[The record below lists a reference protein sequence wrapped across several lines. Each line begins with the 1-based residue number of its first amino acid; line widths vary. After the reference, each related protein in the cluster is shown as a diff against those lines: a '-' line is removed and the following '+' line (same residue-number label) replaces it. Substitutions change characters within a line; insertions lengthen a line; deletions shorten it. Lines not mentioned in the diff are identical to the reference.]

1 MKLGGVR
8 FSIVS
13 DAAWAPGLDTAAAW
27 LAWAND
33 PYVITGSGEAAVS
46 AMPAMLRRRA
56 GAMGKMALE
65 AAYRCLDGKTDVPT
79 VFCSRH
85 GECVRSVELLADLAQ
100 GQPLSP
106 TSFSL
111 SVHNAAAGLFSIARQ
126 DPASH
131 AALAAGHSGVEHAV
145 IEACGLLADGA
156 PEVLLVVYDGF
167 LPEIFDEYQD
177 CKEQPFA
184 WAWLMQSADAAQP
197 AGSESLGA
205 GSTRSTLA
213 LSWSRQPGGETDVR
227 EEGAGSGRQ
236 PAGLEVLA
244 FYLRQDTELIRPVD
258 GRRWRWGRLA

>member
-27 LAWAND
+27 LAWAQQ
-33 PYVITGSGEAAVS
+33 PYAIEGSGDAAVA

-65 AAYRCLDGKTDVPT
+65 AAYRCLDGKTGVPT

-85 GECVRSVELLADLAQ
+85 GECARSIELLADLAQ
-100 GQPLSP
+100 DQPLSP

-111 SVHNAAAGLFSIARQ
+111 SVHNAAAGLFSIARKDQ
-126 DPASH
+126 ASH
-131 AALAAGHSGVEHAV
+131 TALAAGHSGVEHAV

-156 PEVLLVVYDGF
+156 PEVLLVVYDCQ
-167 LPEIFDEYQD
+167 LPELFQEFQD
-177 CKEQPFA
+177 CQEQPFA
-184 WAWLMQSADAAQP
+184 WAWLMSAES
-197 AGSESLGA
+197 AGSGN
-205 GSTRSTLA
+205 RIA
-213 LSWSRQPGGETDVR
+213 LSWD
-227 EEGAGSGRQ
+227 GAGNDETNAMEQESNSDRQ
-236 PAGLEVLA
+236 PAGLDVLG
-244 FYLRQDTELIRPVD
+244 FYLRRDRELVRTAD

>member
-13 DAAWAPGLDTAAAW
+13 DAAWAPGMDAAAAW

-33 PYVITGSGEAAVS
+33 PYVITGNGEASVS

-56 GAMGKMALE
+56 GYMGKMALE
-65 AAYRCLDGKTDVPT
+65 AAYRCLDGRADVPT

-85 GECVRSVELLADLAQ
+85 GECARSVELLADLVQ

-126 DPASH
+126 DQASH
-131 AALAAGHSGVEHAV
+131 TAVAASHSGVEHAV

-156 PEVLLVVYDGF
+156 AEVLLVVYDGL
-167 LPEIFDEYQD
+167 LPEVFEEFKD
-177 CKEQPFA
+177 CQEQPFA
-184 WAWLMQSADAAQP
+184 WAWLMRAAGAESGSAI
-197 AGSESLGA
+197 S
-205 GSTRSTLA
+205 
-213 LSWSRQPGGETDVR
+213 LSWSGPAGDETSAMEQELDNC
-227 EEGAGSGRQ
+227 RQ

-244 FYLRQDTELIRPVD
+244 FYLRQDTELIRTVD
-258 GRRWRWGRLA
+258 GRRWCWGRLA

>member
-27 LAWAND
+27 LAWSAK
-33 PYVITGSGEAAVS
+33 PYAIEGSGDAAVA

-65 AAYRCLDGKTDVPT
+65 AAYRCLDGRSGVPT

-85 GECVRSVELLADLAQ
+85 GECIRSVELLTDLVQ
-100 GQPLSP
+100 GQPVSP

-111 SVHNAAAGLFSIARQ
+111 SVHNATAGLFSIARE
-126 DPASH
+126 DRASH

-156 PEVLLVVYDGF
+156 KEVLLVVYDGR
-167 LPEIFDEYQD
+167 LPEVFQEFQD
-177 CKEQPFA
+177 CQEQPFA
-184 WAWLMQSADAAQP
+184 WAWLMQAAN
-197 AGSESLGA
+197 AES
-205 GSTRSTLA
+205 SNVIS
-213 LSWSRQPGGETDVR
+213 LSWSAQ
-227 EEGAGSGRQ
+227 AGKGTSAMMQESDASRQ

-244 FYLRQDTELIRPVD
+244 FYLRRDRELVRTAD
-258 GRRWRWGRLA
+258 ARQWRWGRLA

>member
-27 LAWAND
+27 LTWADD
-33 PYVITGSGEAAVS
+33 PHVIAGSGEAAVS

-65 AAYRCLDGKTDVPT
+65 AAYRCLNGKADVPT

-100 GQPLSP
+100 DQPLSP

-126 DPASH
+126 DLASH
-131 AALAAGHSGVEHAV
+131 AAVAAGHSGVEHAV

-156 PEVLLVVYDGF
+156 AEVLLVVYDGF

-177 CKEQPFA
+177 CWEQPFA
-184 WAWLMQSADAAQP
+184 WAWLMQSAQSAQS
-197 AGSESLGA
+197 AGTESRG
-205 GSTRSTLA
+205 TRCTVS
-213 LSWSRQPGGETDVR
+213 LSWSGPAGDEKDVM
-227 EEGAGSGRQ
+227 EQESGSGRQ

-244 FYLRQDTELIRPVD
+244 FYLRQDPELIRTVD

>member
-8 FSIVS
+8 FSVVS
-13 DAAWAPGLDTAAAW
+13 DAAWAPGLDTTAAW
-27 LAWAND
+27 QAWAGK
-33 PYVITGSGEAAVS
+33 PYVIEGSGDAAVA

-56 GAMGKMALE
+56 GSMGKMALE
-65 AAYRCLDGKTDVPT
+65 AAYRCLDGRIDVPT

-85 GECVRSVELLADLAQ
+85 GECARSTELLTDLAQ

-131 AALAAGHSGVEHAV
+131 TALAAGHSGVEHAV

-156 PEVLLVVYDGF
+156 AEVLLVVYDGM
-167 LPEIFDEYQD
+167 LPEVFHEFQD
-177 CKEQPFA
+177 CQEQAFA
-184 WAWLMQSADAAQP
+184 WAWLMREASA
-197 AGSESLGA
+197 ESGPTSS
-205 GSTRSTLA
+205 STIS
-213 LSWSRQPGGETDVR
+213 LSWSSLTGDESSVMKQELD
-227 EEGAGSGRQ
+227 SCRQ

-244 FYLRQDTELIRPVD
+244 FYLRQDPELIRTVD
-258 GRRWRWGRLA
+258 GRRWCWGRLA